1 MSTRGP
7 PTICVQVPEVLPQD
21 RPVAALPPQL
31 QQTAAARQPGA
42 AQQGQAQLHSAGEDR
57 DNDHN
62 DNDDDGDD
70 DEDADDDDDDHDGDD
85 DANVPAA
92 HRRHAACMPGDTC
105 PAALPATGR
114 SMLLQPSASIHQPL
128 LLHLHPCC

>member
-7 PTICVQVPEVLPQD
+7 PAICVHCAQVPEVLPQD
-21 RPVAALPPQL
+21 RPVAALPSQL

-57 DNDHN
+57 DHD
-62 DNDDDGDD
+62 DNDDGDD
-70 DEDADDDDDDHDGDD
+70 DDD

>member
-7 PTICVQVPEVLPQD
+7 PAICVQVAKVLPQD

-31 QQTAAARQPGA
+31 QQAEARQPGA

-57 DNDHN
+57 DHD
-62 DNDDDGDD
+62 DNDDGDD
-70 DEDADDDDDDHDGDD
+70 DDD

>member
-7 PTICVQVPEVLPQD
+7 PAICVQVPEVLPQD

-57 DNDHN
+57 D
-62 DNDDDGDD
+62 DGDG
-70 DEDADDDDDDHDGDD
+70 DDDDHD
-85 DANVPAA
+85 DANVQAA

-114 SMLLQPSASIHQPL
+114 NMLL
-128 LLHLHPCC
+128 

>member
-7 PTICVQVPEVLPQD
+7 PAICVQVPEVLPQD

-57 DNDHN
+57 D
-62 DNDDDGDD
+62 DDDN
-70 DEDADDDDDDHDGDD
+70 DDDDDDDD

-105 PAALPATGR
+105 PAALSATGR
-114 SMLLQPSASIHQPL
+114 NMLLQPSASIHQPL